1 MMVGRLVTGREP
13 GTGRASRPS
22 PPFVASGSRLGVPCL
37 PKNTVRTGARPPLA
51 SPGPSGIAST
61 AEEAVKILLVDDSQR
76 LRRSLGQGLR
86 KLGYA
91 VDLAGDGEEGLALAE
106 TYDYHVI
113 VLDLMLPGLSG
124 LEVLR
129 RLRARG
135 NGVHILILSARDRVD
150 DRVKGLQLGA
160 DDYLVKP
167 FAFDE
172 LCARIQALVRRRHQ
186 VKNPIIQLGSLEVDA
201 ARRQV
206 TRHGDVLHLT
216 PSEYALL
223 EFLAYHRGRVFSQ
236 EQLVEHL
243 YRSDS
248 EVSSNVVEVLVSGLR
263 KKIHAPGESPILR
276 TRRGFGYFVE

>member
-1 MMVGRLVTGREP
+1 V
-13 GTGRASRPS
+13 
-22 PPFVASGSRLGVPCL
+22 
-37 PKNTVRTGARPPLA
+37 
-51 SPGPSGIAST
+51 
-61 AEEAVKILLVDDSQR
+61 EEAVKILLVEDSQR
-76 LRRSLGQGLR
+76 LLRSLQQGLR

-91 VDLAGDGEEGLALAE
+91 VDAAADGEQGLAFAE

-129 RLRARG
+129 RLRDRG
-135 NGVHILILSARDRVD
+135 RDTHILILSARDRVD

-186 VKNPIIQLGSLEVDA
+186 AKSPAIRLGSLELDA
-201 ARRQV
+201 AGRRV
-206 TRHGDVLHLT
+206 SRNGVALHLT

-223 EFLAYHRGRVFSQ
+223 ELLAYQRGRVFSK

-243 YRSDS
+243 HRSDAD
-248 EVSSNVVEVLVSGLR
+248 VSSNVVEVLVSGLR
-263 KKIHAPGESPILR
+263 KKIHAPGEPPILH
-276 TRRGFGYFVE
+276 TRRGFGYVVE

>member
-1 MMVGRLVTGREP
+1 M
-13 GTGRASRPS
+13 
-22 PPFVASGSRLGVPCL
+22 
-37 PKNTVRTGARPPLA
+37 
-51 SPGPSGIAST
+51 
-61 AEEAVKILLVDDSQR
+61 KILLVDDSQR
-76 LRRSLGQGLR
+76 LLRSLGQGLR

-91 VDLAGDGEEGLALAE
+91 VDLAADGEEGLALAE

-113 VLDLMLPGLSG
+113 VLDLMLPGLPG

-135 NGVHILILSARDRVD
+135 RDVHILILSARDGVD

-167 FAFDE
+167 FAFEE

-186 VKNPIIQLGSLEVDA
+186 AKNPVIRLGALEIDA
-201 ARRQV
+201 ARRRV
-206 TRHGDVLHLT
+206 SRGGDALHLT

-223 EFLAYHRGRVFSQ
+223 EFLAYQRGRAFSK

-243 YRSDS
+243 HRSDS
-248 EVSSNVVEVLVSGLR
+248 DVSSNVIEVLVSGLR
-263 KKIHAPGESPILR
+263 KKIHAHGEPPILR
-276 TRRGFGYFVE
+276 TLRGFGYVVE

>member
-1 MMVGRLVTGREP
+1 
-13 GTGRASRPS
+13 
-22 PPFVASGSRLGVPCL
+22 
-37 PKNTVRTGARPPLA
+37 
-51 SPGPSGIAST
+51 
-61 AEEAVKILLVDDSQR
+61 VKILLVDDSQR
-76 LRRSLGQGLR
+76 LLRSLDQGLA

-91 VDLAGDGEEGLALAE
+91 VDLAEDGENALAFAE
-106 TYDYHVI
+106 TYEYHVI
-113 VLDLMLPGLSG
+113 VLDLMLPGLPG

-129 RLRARG
+129 RLRTRG
-135 NGVHILILSARDRVD
+135 NTAHVLILSARDRVE

-167 FAFDE
+167 FAFEE

-186 VKNPIIQLGSLEVDA
+186 AKDPVIRLGALEIDA

-206 TRHGDVLHLT
+206 SRNGAALHLT

-223 EFLAYHRGRVFSQ
+223 EFLAYQRGRVFSK

-243 YRSDS
+243 HRSDS
-248 EVSSNVVEVLVSGLR
+248 EVSGNVIEVLVSGLR
-263 KKIHAPGESPILR
+263 KKIHGSGEPPILR

>member
-1 MMVGRLVTGREP
+1 M
-13 GTGRASRPS
+13 
-22 PPFVASGSRLGVPCL
+22 
-37 PKNTVRTGARPPLA
+37 
-51 SPGPSGIAST
+51 
-61 AEEAVKILLVDDSQR
+61 KILLVDDSQR
-76 LRRSLGQGLR
+76 LLRSLSQGLT

-91 VDLAGDGEEGLALAE
+91 VDATGDGETGLTLAE

-113 VLDLMLPGLSG
+113 VLDLMLPGLPG

-135 NGVHILILSARDRVD
+135 GGAHVLILSARDRVD
-150 DRVKGLQLGA
+150 DRVKGLDLGA

-167 FAFDE
+167 FAFEE

-186 VKNPIIQLGSLEVDA
+186 AKNPILRLGSLEIDA

-206 TRHGDVLHLT
+206 SRGGDALHLT

-223 EFLAYHRGRVFSQ
+223 EFLGYQRGRVFSK

-243 YRSDS
+243 HRSDS
-248 EVSSNVVEVLVSGLR
+248 DVSSNVIEVLVSGLR
-263 KKIHAPGESPILR
+263 KKIHAHGEPPILR
-276 TRRGFGYFVE
+276 TRRGFGYVVE

>member
-1 MMVGRLVTGREP
+1 
-13 GTGRASRPS
+13 
-22 PPFVASGSRLGVPCL
+22 
-37 PKNTVRTGARPPLA
+37 
-51 SPGPSGIAST
+51 
-61 AEEAVKILLVDDSQR
+61 
-76 LRRSLGQGLR
+76 
-86 KLGYA
+86 
-91 VDLAGDGEEGLALAE
+91 
-106 TYDYHVI
+106 
-113 VLDLMLPGLSG
+113 
-124 LEVLR
+124 
-129 RLRARG
+129 
-135 NGVHILILSARDRVD
+135 LSARDRVD

-243 YRSDS
+243 HRSDS

-263 KKIHAPGESPILR
+263 RKIHAPGESPILR

>member
-1 MMVGRLVTGREP
+1 M
-13 GTGRASRPS
+13 
-22 PPFVASGSRLGVPCL
+22 
-37 PKNTVRTGARPPLA
+37 
-51 SPGPSGIAST
+51 
-61 AEEAVKILLVDDSQR
+61 KILLVEDSQR
-76 LRRSLGQGLR
+76 LLRSLGQGLK

-91 VDLAGDGEEGLALAE
+91 VDLAADGEEGLALAE

-135 NGVHILILSARDRVD
+135 RDAHILILSARDRVD
-150 DRVKGLQLGA
+150 DRVQGLQLGA

-172 LCARIQALVRRRHQ
+172 LCARIQALIRRRHQ
-186 VKNPIIQLGSLEVDA
+186 AKNPVIQVGPLEIDA

-206 TRHGDVLHLT
+206 SRNGDALHLT

-223 EFLAYHRGRVFSQ
+223 EFLAYQRGRVFSK

-243 YRSDS
+243 HRSDS
-248 EVSSNVVEVLVSGLR
+248 DVSSNVVEVLVSGLR
-263 KKIHAPGESPILR
+263 KKIHTHGQPPILC
-276 TRRGFGYFVE
+276 TRRGFGYVVE

>member
-1 MMVGRLVTGREP
+1 M
-13 GTGRASRPS
+13 
-22 PPFVASGSRLGVPCL
+22 
-37 PKNTVRTGARPPLA
+37 
-51 SPGPSGIAST
+51 
-61 AEEAVKILLVDDSQR
+61 KILVVEDSQR
-76 LRRSLGQGLR
+76 LLRSLGQGLK

-91 VDLAGDGEEGLALAE
+91 VDLAADGEEGLALAE

-135 NGVHILILSARDRVD
+135 RDVHVLILSARDGVN

-186 VKNPIIQLGSLEVDA
+186 AKNPVIRLGRSRLTPLA
-201 ARRQV
+201 ARSRETA
-206 TRHGDVLHLT
+206 TRCT
-216 PSEYALL
+216 
-223 EFLAYHRGRVFSQ
+223 
-236 EQLVEHL
+236 
-243 YRSDS
+243 
-248 EVSSNVVEVLVSGLR
+248 
-263 KKIHAPGESPILR
+263 
-276 TRRGFGYFVE
+276 